1 MNTIPHPGE
10 TPAMTPD
17 LAGKEISLFL
27 ELLSTIVGVLD
38 REGFLP
44 AADASE
50 MHKGLCR
57 MKDALIVLR
66 SAVEKAEAWASSRRY
81 QFEGVCGTL
90 YHAATGRLFSVE
102 HDVDQHLATVECK
115 KVVRM
120 GECPHCTADAGE
132 HCIDLDGKIVPAHKT
147 RPWSS

>member
-1 MNTIPHPGE
+1 MNTIPHPGPRTSAGMAIDGAFQLLNNHVE
-10 TPAMTPD
+10 SLQTLARNLAATDHEAAKALDGRLND
-17 LAGKEISLFL
+17 LQLA
-27 ELLSTIVGVLD
+27 V
-38 REGFLP
+38 
-44 AADASE
+44 
-50 MHKGLCR
+50 
-57 MKDALIVLR
+57 IVLHN
-66 SAVEKAEAWASSRRY
+66 AALAAEKAEAWASSRRY
-81 QFEGVCGTL
+81 QFEGVC
-90 YHAATGRLFSVE
+90 V